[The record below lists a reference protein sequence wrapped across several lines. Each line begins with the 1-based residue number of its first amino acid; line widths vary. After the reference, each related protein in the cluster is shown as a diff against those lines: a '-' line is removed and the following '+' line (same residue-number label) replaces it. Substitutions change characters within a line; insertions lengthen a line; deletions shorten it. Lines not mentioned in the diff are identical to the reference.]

1 MTELEYQEHIRHTHN
16 AFCRIVIRHAAIDMA
31 LRLRKQWQREISL
44 DYLMYEKFVPF
55 STTDDYFKEP
65 EPCEEYPF
73 TVCGQTV
80 TLYDGELAAA
90 LSLLPKQAQEEVFQY
105 YFQHRTL
112 TEDNS
117 VKEDT
122 SEYDAKPNIEFP
134 QLNQEEDSTD
144 TGKMTCFEPYIV
156 QSGDTLVSICNQA
169 GVDYNSTYRIILSVN
184 GITNANEIYAGQTV
198 LLPINQ

>member
-1 MTELEYQEHIRHTHN
+1 MLPPRTIIQRKGEITLTELEYQEHIRHTHN

-55 STTDDYFKEP
+55 STTGDYFKEP

-73 TVCGQTV
+73 TVCGQTI

-105 YFQHRTL
+105 YFQHRTQ
-112 TEDNS
+112 
-117 VKEDT
+117 KEI
-122 SEYDAKPNIEFP
+122 SAQY
-134 QLNQEEDSTD
+134 
-144 TGKMTCFEPYIV
+144 
-156 QSGDTLVSICNQA
+156 
-169 GVDYNSTYRIILSVN
+169 
-184 GITNANEIYAGQTV
+184 GQTRSTAGRHIQ
-198 LLPINQ
+198 LALQQLRREMEKHPYER